1 MKRTALLLLFAVTL
15 FGCSTA
21 STPDAQLSANKPA
34 AANARPVPEFDLVKL
49 DGGSLKS
56 SDLKG
61 KVTVIDFWATWC
73 ESCLPEIPHY
83 NELRKKYA
91 GKGAEVLGFT
101 MDSGSAED
109 IKPKAAEFKIEYPL
123 ILSNDTVAEGFG
135 IIGYPTT
142 FVVAPDGTIY
152 KRYIGALPDKP
163 QKLEK
168 DIETLLNNSRQ
179 GT

>member
-1 MKRTALLLLFAVTL
+1 MAL
-15 FGCSTA
+15 FGCTA
-21 STPDAQLSANKPA
+21 STAVNNSKAENKPA
-34 AANARPVPEFDLVKL
+34 IGGGKPIPEFDLVKL

-73 ESCLPEIPHY
+73 ESCIPEIPHY
-83 NELRKKYA
+83 NELQKKYS
-91 GKGAEVLGFT
+91 GKGADIMGFT
-101 MDSGSAED
+101 MDSGSADD

-123 ILSNDTVAEGFG
+123 ILSDDKVAEEFG
-135 IIGYPTT
+135 IPGYPTT

-152 KRYIGALPDKP
+152 KRYVGALPGKKE
-163 QKLEK
+163 KLEK
-168 DIETLLNNSRQ
+168 DIETLLNNNRQ